1 MPGNNRKQ
9 MLKIQD
15 FALNA
20 ALSVCPNHI
29 VEPLYLK
36 KWWRQH
42 GVGELEK
49 YFYTGKTISYDTEIN
64 WKAISDHKKQMW
76 YDSQN
81 FQINM
86 GNEYSKRQG

>member
-1 MPGNNRKQ
+1 M
-9 MLKIQD
+9 KIQD

-20 ALSVCPNHI
+20 SITVCPNHI
-29 VEPLYLK
+29 VEPDHLK
-36 KWWRQH
+36 IWWRKR

-49 YFYTGKTISYDTEIN
+49 YFVSGKSIYYNEEIDWKKISN
-64 WKAISDHKKQMW
+64 HKKQMW

>member
-1 MPGNNRKQ
+1 MIN
-9 MLKIQD
+9 IQD

-20 ALSVCPNHI
+20 SLTVCPNHI
-29 VEPLYLK
+29 VEPLHLK
-36 KWWRQH
+36 KWWRQR

-49 YFYTGKTISYDTEIN
+49 YFYTGKTISYNTEIN

-76 YDSQN
+76 YDSLN

-86 GNEYSKRQG
+86 GHEYSKRQG